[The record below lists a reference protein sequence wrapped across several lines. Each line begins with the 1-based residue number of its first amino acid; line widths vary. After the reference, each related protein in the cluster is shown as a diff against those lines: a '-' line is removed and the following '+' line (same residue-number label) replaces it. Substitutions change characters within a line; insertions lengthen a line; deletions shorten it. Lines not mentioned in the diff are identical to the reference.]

1 MSLIDIAQAACA
13 AAPIAAPSAIVGNTD
28 EQAQLILALAN
39 LAGNSLYRRPPGG
52 WVTMIR
58 EYEFRTDA
66 TAALNATLD
75 DSGPGGVAF
84 LSDLD
89 VTEIGSVAPN
99 SWIASG
105 SGITRNSIVT
115 AVDTVAG
122 TVTLNQPPASI
133 GSTEV
138 TFSQSDYAL
147 PADFQRPVDNT
158 FWDRTNFW
166 RMRGPLSPQAWQ
178 LYKSSVLGSTPSIWR
193 RFRFRG
199 ANWKSGGTGAAGTQ
213 VLSIDPLPL
222 AAGADLVY
230 EYVSNGWCQ
239 SVAGTLQN
247 SWKNDTDTGVLDEY
261 LLQLGLQWRLFQ
273 RLGIQYAEQLAEY
286 ENEVDKAVAQDGGAP
301 VLRITPVPV
310 NLMCPNVP
318 DGDWSGVG
326 PGAGF
331 TIGVDAIGG
340 GVGIG

>member
-1 MSLIDIAQAACA
+1 MSLLSIAQAACA
-13 AAPIAAPSAIVGNTD
+13 AAPIAAPSAIVGNTN
-28 EQAQLILALAN
+28 QTAQLILAAAN

-52 WVTMIR
+52 WVAMIR
-58 EYEFRTDA
+58 EYEFRTGATTALEASVDA
-66 TAALNATLD
+66 
-75 DSGPGGVAF
+75 SGPGGTAF
-84 LSDLD
+84 ISDLD
-89 VTEIGSVAPN
+89 PAS
-99 SWIASG
+99 IASVTANAWLA
-105 SGITRNSIVT
+105 SGTNIARNSIV
-115 AVDTVAG
+115 ASVDAVAG
-122 TVTLNQPPASI
+122 TVTLNLPPQGV
-133 GSTEV
+133 GSTSV
-138 TFSQSDYAL
+138 TFSQSDYPL

-199 ANWKSGGTGAAGTQ
+199 ANWKSGGTGTAGDQ
-213 VLSIDPLPL
+213 VLSIDPQPL
-222 AAGADLVY
+222 APNADLVY

-239 SVAGTLQN
+239 SAGGVLQN
-247 SWKNDTDTGVLDEY
+247 SWQADTDTGVLDEY

-301 VLRITPVPV
+301 VLRITPVPI
-310 NLMCPNVP
+310 NLMNPNVP
-318 DGDWSGVG
+318 EGSWSGTG

-331 TIGVDAIGG
+331 TIGIDAIGG
-340 GVGIG
+340 GIGIG